1 MIESSIGLIGT
12 GAMGSAIAN
21 RLLELG
27 YAVTVH
33 NRTRANAFSVEQAG
47 ASWAETPAEV
57 AQRCSIVV
65 TCLRDS
71 DAVDLVYRGPAGLL
85 SAAEASQIF
94 IEHGTFAPR
103 TAELIESEASSR
115 GARFLAIPVS
125 GGPAGAASGQLT
137 AMAGGDESALRQA
150 QALLRAYT
158 SHVTHVGTVTHG
170 LAVKLVNQLLVT
182 IHLAAAAEALAL
194 VERSG
199 LSRSI
204 AAPIL
209 MQGWA
214 ASTMLERT
222 VRQLDDEALTS
233 TGVTI
238 NGLIEVQQLVADKLR
253 ETHSTNRIFEA
264 ARTLFTH
271 AASCGLGESDPACLP
286 HIIAPPADDRAR
298 KSGNSHA

>member
-1 MIESSIGLIGT
+1 MIESSIGFVGT
-12 GAMGSAIAN
+12 GAMGSAIAQ
-21 RLLELG
+21 RLLQLG
-27 YAVTVH
+27 YSVTVH
-33 NRTRANAFSVEQAG
+33 NRTRANASSVVQAG

-71 DAVDLVYRGPAGLL
+71 NAVDLVYRGPAGLL
-85 SAAEASQIF
+85 SAAKAGQIF

-103 TAELIESEASSR
+103 TAELIEAEASSR
-115 GARFLAIPVS
+115 YARFLAIPVS
-125 GGPAGAASGQLT
+125 GGPVGAASGRLT

-158 SHVTHVGTVTHG
+158 SHLTHVGTVTHG
-170 LAVKLVNQLLVT
+170 LVVKLVNQLLVT
-182 IHLAAAAEALAL
+182 VHLAAAAEALAL

-199 LSRSI
+199 LSRSV

-214 ASTMLERT
+214 ASAMLERT
-222 VRQLDDEALTS
+222 VRQLDGEALTS

-238 NGLIEVQQLVADKLR
+238 DGLVEVQQLVADKLR
-253 ETHSTNRIFEA
+253 ETHSSNRIFEA
-264 ARTLFTH
+264 ARTLFAD
-271 AASCGLGESDPACLP
+271 AAECGLGENDPACLLQ
-286 HIIAPPADDRAR
+286 IITSPIGDQVR
-298 KSGNSHA
+298 KGGNSHA